1 MPISIFHPTFLI
13 LVTGVSN
20 AFIAGDL
27 FNLFVSFEILLTAS
41 YVLLT
46 SGGTRERLRAGA
58 PYIVVSLLSS
68 LIFLSAIA
76 MIYAATG
83 TVNLA
88 DLSGEAGRAAGRASS
103 PCCRRCCWWRSG

>member
-68 LIFLSAIA
+68 LIFLVAHRD
-76 MIYAATG
+76 
-83 TVNLA
+83 
-88 DLSGEAGRAAGRASS
+88 DLRGDRHGEPGRSVGEAAGACRRASS
-103 PCCRRCCWWRSG
+103 PRCRRCCWSPSG